1 VKWKEVRNF
10 SHSQSNDRHFTV
22 HLGDGTFEFG
32 DGMRGRAPR
41 KGYKN
46 IRGDYRV
53 TQGSAGNVG
62 ANTITVMEASSEQ
75 VQRVTNVHPAEGG
88 HDRESIEKA
97 KERAPWEIKHRDRA
111 VTAEDFIA
119 LAKKASPLV
128 GRAECSDENGVIH
141 LIIVPNDDREKPYPS
156 QRLIEDVLDYLNPR
170 RLINTRIKVRGPA
183 YEAIDVEMEIVLDT
197 RSLGRFG
204 EIKTEIEESLR
215 IFLHP
220 LKGMDDGSGW
230 PIGRTL
236 HLSELYY
243 RLEGLKRKGVD
254 HVEGLRIR
262 RRGTEAWVDRIK
274 IGRHSFPFFSAQ
286 MTIKQ
291 SFD

>member
-1 VKWKEVRNF
+1 MRARAVAAPI
-10 SHSQSNDRHFTV
+10 SQPNDRHFTV

-32 DGMRGRAPR
+32 DGMRGSIPR
-41 KGYKN
+41 KGDGN
-46 IRGDYRV
+46 IRGSYRV

-62 ANTITVMEASSEQ
+62 ANTITVLEASSEQ

-97 KERAPWEIKHRDRA
+97 KGGFLEIKHRDRA

-128 GRAECSDENGVIH
+128 GRAECSGENGVIH
-141 LIIVPNDDREKPYPS
+141 LIIVPNDDRETYPS
-156 QRLIEDVLDYLNPR
+156 QRLIEDVLSYLDPR
-170 RLINTRIKVRGPA
+170 RLINTRIKVQGPA

-197 RSLGRFG
+197 RFLGRFG

-230 PIGRTL
+230 PIGRT
-236 HLSELYY
+236 STSPSSTIA
-243 RLEGLKRKGVD
+243 LKSSNTKASITSKG
-254 HVEGLRIR
+254 
-262 RRGTEAWVDRIK
+262 
-274 IGRHSFPFFSAQ
+274 
-286 MTIKQ
+286 
-291 SFD
+291 